1 MGEKK
6 AKNRFKNPLRIPS
19 SIPEVGQ
26 YPNRP
31 PLLALDLGEHTGWA
45 GVVADWP
52 ADHFLFSGVQHF
64 PLYRGESVG
73 MRFLR
78 FKSWLGEM
86 IERGKPAVLVYEAA
100 IAFHASMYS
109 AQIAHGMAAILQ
121 VIAMERKVEMMT
133 VTPSELKRFA
143 TGKGNSPKPVMLAAA
158 REQFPGLKIL
168 DDNHADALFLLR
180 YAMDV
185 IGGRP

>member
-6 AKNRFKNPLRIPS
+6 AKSQPGNLLSNPS
-19 SIPEVGQ
+19 SIPEAGL
-26 YPNRP
+26 YPSRP

-45 GVVADWP
+45 GVAAEWP

-73 MRFLR
+73 MRFIR
-78 FKSWLGEM
+78 FKSWLNEM
-86 IERGKPAVLVYEAA
+86 IERGKPAVIVYESA
-100 IAFHASMYS
+100 IAFHASMYA

-121 VIAMERKVEMMT
+121 VVATERKVELMT
-133 VTPSELKRFA
+133 ATPGEVKRAA
-143 TGKGNSPKPVMLAAA
+143 TGKGNAPKPVMLAAA
-158 REQFPGLKIL
+158 REQFPAVKII

-180 YAMDV
+180 YAMV
-185 IGGRP
+185 VLGGRR

>member
-6 AKNRFKNPLRIPS
+6 AKSQPGNLLSNPS
-19 SIPEVGQ
+19 SIPEAGL
-26 YPNRP
+26 YPSRP